1 MGRDHSLRNNKWWL
15 PVGRLSE
22 AGIHTPKEGRG
33 KGLAGSDAT
42 DQGREKTPVKV
53 GMAVF
58 LCCEAMI
65 KNHTYPHD
73 GTVGQKSADIGIYQG
88 SRMHCKNGKCG
99 RHPASSRGCCH
110 CSVVTLFSAKLRLGL
125 SILLNPA
132 FQAATTS
139 GLGLAWK
146 LQTYFALLVVVR
158 CCFPWG
164 HARAW
169 IFSGV
174 VVQLWWCQGSHPTW
188 AEHKGEGGL
197 QPAVGGFLRNCQR
210 SRCLVYV
217 LF

>member
-1 MGRDHSLRNNKWWL
+1 MLLTCLCPHWGLWDVLSASRWTGLSYIQVLEKAKCPVWMSVLRPNKSYTL
-15 PVGRLSE
+15 CGNKNKL
-22 AGIHTPKEGRG
+22 HKDGRG

-110 CSVVTLFSAKLRLGL
+110 CSVVTLFSAKLRRGL
-125 SILLNPA
+125 SIFLNPA

-139 GLGLAWK
+139 GLGLA
-146 LQTYFALLVVVR
+146 
-158 CCFPWG
+158 
-164 HARAW
+164 
-169 IFSGV
+169 
-174 VVQLWWCQGSHPTW
+174 
-188 AEHKGEGGL
+188 
-197 QPAVGGFLRNCQR
+197 
-210 SRCLVYV
+210 
-217 LF
+217 